1 MRRLATDGA
10 LRSTLGSAARQ
21 YWQQQHSLEH
31 SLADYHRAIAHALE
45 HEIPRPALPPHLTNA
60 GDRTLRSVLERC
72 GVPVPLEYT
81 FADST
86 ER

>member
-1 MRRLATDGA
+1 M
-10 LRSTLGSAARQ
+10 
-21 YWQQQHSLEH
+21 
-31 SLADYHRAIAHALE
+31 
-45 HEIPRPALPPHLTNA
+45 PRPALPPHLTNA